1 MRMHKN
7 FAWFCLLGVLFLGLS
22 SGAVLV
28 ARTINEYSGAC
39 EKLNGFPGMLQSAGF
54 VPIGNCK
61 FIKGKCPG
69 PKQEQCVVN
78 GKPGALRRGLRS
90 TARAFASAKRTALAV
105 NKTAKPERLH
115 APGGMGRSYDPR
127 TPRQR

>member
-69 PKQEQCVVN
+69 PKREQCVVN
-78 GKPGALRRGLRS
+78 GKRGHCVEDVVNGH
-90 TARAFASAKRTALAV
+90 TVCVCVKDRASR
-105 NKTAKPERLH
+105 
-115 APGGMGRSYDPR
+115 
-127 TPRQR
+127 